1 VRRDLGRASA
11 ATCHRV
17 GYQQVD
23 GYSVARAPGAQ
34 RRDVGVWSEAT
45 SHHGVL
51 HQRIGPELGGVN
63 GEIRVGGEL
72 RERDPGAAGVQIDR
86 LGTDQNHSIALRAKR
101 F

>member
-1 VRRDLGRASA
+1 
-11 ATCHRV
+11 
-17 GYQQVD
+17 
-23 GYSVARAPGAQ
+23 
-34 RRDVGVWSEAT
+34 
-45 SHHGVL
+45 L

-86 LGTDQNHSIALRAKR
+86 LGTDQNHSVALRAKR